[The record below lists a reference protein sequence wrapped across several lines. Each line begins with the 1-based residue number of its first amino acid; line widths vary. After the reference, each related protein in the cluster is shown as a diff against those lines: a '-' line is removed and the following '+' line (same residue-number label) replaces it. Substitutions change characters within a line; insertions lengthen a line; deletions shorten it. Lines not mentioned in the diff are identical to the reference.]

1 MVLYMKSLKHVFAFI
16 IPLTA
21 MLLTFGIYLLTNAMV
36 TDYKQ
41 KISNDYSIVIVT
53 HTPLIKDNFN
63 TLGDIDVKK
72 IVTLKKEFIL
82 NNIQTDL
89 SRSSLKLLKQ
99 KLPHFYQ
106 IYLEEFPTSAQLSE
120 IKATLHNNNNIKK
133 VEIFSKN
140 HNQTYLLLLM
150 INNIIIVLFVVI
162 LIFAMIILSKQIT
175 IWFYEHHERIAIFQ
189 LHGASILYSASTVL
203 KYAMIGAFFS
213 SIIVSSLL
221 LFINTNLTTLV
232 PVELSSIINLQLDF
246 QFEILKIFG
255 LSFGISIVTIF
266 GVLFKYKV
274 KNG

>member
-1 MVLYMKSLKHVFAFI
+1 MKSLKHIFAFI
-16 IPLTA
+16 VPLTA
-21 MLLTFGIYLLTNAMV
+21 MLVTFGLYLITNGMV
-36 TDYKQ
+36 TDYKE

-53 HTPLIKDNFN
+53 HTPLIKENLN
-63 TLGDIDVKK
+63 QIASIDVKK
-72 IVTLKKEFIL
+72 IVTLKKESIL
-82 NNIQTDL
+82 NNIKTDL
-89 SRSSLKLLKQ
+89 STSSMKLLKQ

-106 IYLEEFPTSAQLSE
+106 IYLEDFPTSHQLTQ
-120 IKATLHNNNNIKK
+120 IKESLKNNKNIKK

-150 INNIIIVLFVVI
+150 INNIIVLLFAVI

-203 KYAMIGAFFS
+203 KYAMIGAFLS

-221 LFINTNLTTLV
+221 LFVNNNLNSLV
-232 PVELSSIINLQLDF
+232 PIELSSIINTQLNF
-246 QFEILKIFG
+246 QYEVAKIFA
-255 LSFGISIVTIF
+255 LSFGISIVTII